1 MDKIRSAANYIDT
14 VRANSNFFKQYY
26 YHAILDLNLIKLD
39 SILKYGLLSKRLIQE
54 KGLTSLYT
62 HDSSAYDSKNGDT
75 YVSLTQYTNSCE
87 FDDWI
92 ESFPLHTLNNLAL
105 LINKSIDI
113 ELCGERNPDFCDE
126 IFCFDVVQSDKLEG
140 IMVPEHLSSLPI
152 NQINCLVNDI
162 SCFTK
167 RYINHWI
174 QCTQNYFGQPFTDED
189 IQSIRISY
197 EELWNILNKWEFP
210 EKSLQLSIEEQRQ
223 QYGKDLKDVLAGILH
238 RLWEERYKISNPT
251 FMDIVMRINDG
262 KLPVYEIQRKRLRRV
277 I

>member
-1 MDKIRSAANYIDT
+1 MDKIRSASSYIDT
-14 VRANSNFFKQYY
+14 VRANSDFFEQYY
-26 YHAILDLNLIKLD
+26 YHAILDSNLIKLD

-54 KGLTSLYT
+54 KELTSLYT
-62 HDSSAYDSKNGDT
+62 HDGCDYDSKNGNT

-87 FDDWI
+87 FDDCI

-113 ELCGERNPDFCDE
+113 ELCGERKPDFNDE
-126 IFCFDVVQSDKLEG
+126 IFCFDAVQSDELEG

-152 NQINCLVNDI
+152 SQINCLVNDI

-174 QCTQNYFGQPFTDED
+174 QCTQDYFGKPFTDED
-189 IQSIRISY
+189 IQSIKISY
-197 EELWNILNKWEFP
+197 EQLWKILSKWEFP
-210 EKSLQLSIEEQRQ
+210 EKSLQFSIEEQRH
-223 QYGKDLKDVLAGILH
+223 QYGKDLKDVLASILH
-238 RLWEERYKISNPT
+238 RLWEEKYEISNPT

-262 KLPVYEIQRKRLRRV
+262 KLPIYEIQQKGLKRV
-277 I
+277 M